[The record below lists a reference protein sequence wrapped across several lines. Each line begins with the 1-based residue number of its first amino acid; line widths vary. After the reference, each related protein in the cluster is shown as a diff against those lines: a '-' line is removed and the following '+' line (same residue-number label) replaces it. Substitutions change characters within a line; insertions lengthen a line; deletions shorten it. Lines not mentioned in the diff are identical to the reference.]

1 MDGVDLLVP
10 TDRRAIEEQIE
21 RDDPFCVVMPFP
33 CGPWNSLTYWNASR
47 HPEFKVRNEALQK
60 KHVPML
66 KWLCS
71 IAKKRIARGRLVLME
86 NGQTSR
92 AWNLKCF
99 EELEGLLDG
108 LQPEA
113 SFEYGI
119 GDQCLLGQHDRESGE
134 PMRGRT
140 KWGTNGEILRSR
152 ISIRCGSNEHQQIM
166 GSNQFGLRSIQKATW
181 PEEMCAVILEAIVEE
196 LDHRTCCI
204 AFPAEIAQEEAEEL
218 GTLDSVTNAEPQQV
232 IGTELGENAEQEQ
245 ELLDSLTLD
254 GFPAKED
261 ERRKAWMSLPR
272 ATRAAIR
279 RLHIMIGHKPKAVLV
294 QIMKG
299 ARVSREIIDAVKF
312 FKCDHCAEVSN
323 ASSVA
328 RVKAPS
334 LYSFNHELI
343 IDIFYNHDME
353 GTLYGWLSIVCNGT
367 TFHIVTLV
375 QIGKGQPTS
384 IKCSEKFQSCWTHW
398 AGFPKYLVADRGLHK
413 RCLPIDST
421 QTEL

>member
-1 MDGVDLLVP
+1 
-10 TDRRAIEEQIE
+10 
-21 RDDPFCVVMPFP
+21 
-33 CGPWNSLTYWNASR
+33 
-47 HPEFKVRNEALQK
+47 
-60 KHVPML
+60 
-66 KWLCS
+66 LCS

-108 LQPEA
+108 LQSDA

-343 IDIFYNHDME
+343 IDIFYNHDGRHVVWMAQHCMQWDDISCHHSSADWKRTAYFDQVFRE
-353 GTLYGWLSIVCNGT
+353 VPLTLDSLGRIPKLLDSRSRIA
-367 TFHIVTLV
+367 
-375 QIGKGQPTS
+375 QPRRVRQRT
-384 IKCSEKFQSCWTHW
+384 QS
-398 AGFPKYLVADRGLHK
+398 KRG
-413 RCLPIDST
+413 CDQASCT
-421 QTEL
+421 